1 MIPARSQHPLVDG
14 RFRLIR
20 TLGQGG
26 MGTIY
31 EVLHELTGHR
41 RALKLLTCSTDQQNV
56 IRFFREASAA
66 SRIADP
72 HVLEVYDAGCLASGQ
87 AYILMELLEGRTL
100 ASHLHEAENAK
111 LAQLVELA
119 LQVCSALASAHDAGV
134 VHRDIKP
141 ANLFVLERNGAAFV
155 KILDFGKHDRTF
167 HWPSRRSS
175 SGRWPASVRDV
186 SARRV
191 RSPRRCAAL

>member
-1 MIPARSQHPLVDG
+1 
-14 RFRLIR
+14 
-20 TLGQGG
+20 
-26 MGTIY
+26 MGTVY